1 MLWLGERAGTVG
13 WLGILLAVL
22 GGFVFFYPV
31 ALPASQAFGVLVMG
45 IGTIANAASVV
56 LGRSVNRGEDIPVL
70 LVTVIS
76 MGVGGAVL
84 LLAGGVLQGVPG
96 LSAAHWLIIAWLAV
110 VNTAFAFTLWN
121 HTLRT
126 LPAME
131 SSIINS
137 TMLVQIALLAWL
149 FLGESLTPQKWLGM
163 LLVAAGT
170 LVVQLISRK

>member
-1 MLWLGERAGTVG
+1 
-13 WLGILLAVL
+13 
-22 GGFVFFYPV
+22 V

-45 IGTIANAASVV
+45 IGTLANAVAVV
-56 LGRSVNRGEDIPVL
+56 LGRSVNRGGDIPVL

-76 MGVGGAVL
+76 MGVGGVTL
-84 LLAGGVLQGVPG
+84 LLLGGALQGIPR
-96 LSAAHWLIIAWLAV
+96 LSATHWLIIAWLAV

-170 LVVQLISRK
+170 LVVQLRTRQ